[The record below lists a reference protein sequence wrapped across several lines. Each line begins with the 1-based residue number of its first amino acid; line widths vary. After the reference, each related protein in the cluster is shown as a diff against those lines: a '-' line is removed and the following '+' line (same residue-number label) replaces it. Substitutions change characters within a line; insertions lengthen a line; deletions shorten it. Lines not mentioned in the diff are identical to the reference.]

1 MLVFKYLPEV
11 FKYLTITYNNHPVK
25 KCALSLIT
33 VHILGLHDFAELSED
48 QRHMFKIFDSL
59 QYVVET
65 QMSLSLLGLW
75 IDQ

>member
-1 MLVFKYLPEV
+1 MKKY
-11 FKYLTITYNNHPVK
+11 
-25 KCALSLIT
+25 ALSLIT

-75 IDQ
+75 INQ